1 MSTNYD
7 AIVIGAGHNGLT
19 CACYL
24 AKAGLKTVVLEQN
37 SRIGGLSTT
46 EEITQAGFHSDVHAF
61 GYQFASL
68 SPAAAELDLQAHGLE
83 LITPDIP
90 FSHVFPDGDGVYMSR
105 AIEATVETIAM
116 RSQHD
121 AQQWQTLYE
130 SWLASKDN
138 IIRAFNSPPSAQSDY
153 LALLESLPNGLDEYR
168 FDLQTMRRFCD
179 DHFEL
184 DKIKCLL
191 GSFGLHTT
199 LSPDDAGSGRTAW
212 LFDCIIQD
220 FGNRPVR
227 GGMGNL
233 SGALAKSLITAG
245 GDIVTNASVER
256 IVTENHQAKALQ
268 LRSGDTIDVNGVVA
282 SSADPA
288 TLVLKL
294 LGEDVVGKT
303 IAEKMRRYEWGV
315 ATMVL
320 YLALD
325 GPLEFRAG
333 PAAASAAYI
342 HISQP
347 TLNTLSRVAAE
358 SLAGM
363 LPSEPFMLICNDSV
377 VDPSRVPAGKGLI
390 KIMVYGM
397 PYHIRGDAGGDI
409 AARDWSEA
417 KQPYADRIIDML
429 NRDYIPNLK
438 SSIIARV
445 VHSPIDQ
452 ENKVSTAVGGTN
464 AHGATPPYQI
474 GAMRPIAELGQY
486 RAPVKNLY
494 LCGAG
499 SFPCPGISFMPG
511 RNAAQVILGDLG
523 AASLA

>member
-191 GSFGLHTT
+191 GSFGLPHDTV
-199 LSPDDAGSGRTAW
+199 AG
-212 LFDCIIQD
+212 
-220 FGNRPVR
+220 
-227 GGMGNL
+227 
-233 SGALAKSLITAG
+233 
-245 GDIVTNASVER
+245 
-256 IVTENHQAKALQ
+256 
-268 LRSGDTIDVNGVVA
+268 
-282 SSADPA
+282 
-288 TLVLKL
+288 
-294 LGEDVVGKT
+294 
-303 IAEKMRRYEWGV
+303 RR
-315 ATMVL
+315 
-320 YLALD
+320 
-325 GPLEFRAG
+325 R
-333 PAAASAAYI
+333 
-342 HISQP
+342 
-347 TLNTLSRVAAE
+347 
-358 SLAGM
+358 
-363 LPSEPFMLICNDSV
+363 
-377 VDPSRVPAGKGLI
+377 
-390 KIMVYGM
+390 
-397 PYHIRGDAGGDI
+397 
-409 AARDWSEA
+409 
-417 KQPYADRIIDML
+417 
-429 NRDYIPNLK
+429 
-438 SSIIARV
+438 
-445 VHSPIDQ
+445 
-452 ENKVSTAVGGTN
+452 
-464 AHGATPPYQI
+464 
-474 GAMRPIAELGQY
+474 
-486 RAPVKNLY
+486 
-494 LCGAG
+494 
-499 SFPCPGISFMPG
+499 
-511 RNAAQVILGDLG
+511 
-523 AASLA
+523 